1 MFKVVKADFMNSV
14 HFYSLDPLVLELNDY
29 VNW

>member
-1 MFKVVKADFMNSV
+1 MNSV